1 MKTEVKQIESCDYHR
16 TEFLQYLRD
25 NQEQERDS
33 FKASEY
39 QQEQHG
45 KRINDEEYSS
55 KYQLYF
61 AQAAAQNQLEDE
73 EFIVEFFE
81 TKTNI
86 PKKEKEEH
94 KIEKYKAEE
103 IMELLD
109 TFLKDNE
116 GILDDLEK
124 TRKRGIPHY
133 YY

>member
-45 KRINDEEYSS
+45 KRINDKEYSFL
-55 KYQLYF
+55 YQLYF
-61 AQAAAQNQLEDE
+61 AQTSAQNQQEDE

-81 TKTNI
+81 NKTKL
-86 PKKEKEEH
+86 PKKEKEEN
-94 KIEKYKAEE
+94 KREEYKAGE
-103 IMELLD
+103 IMEMLD
-109 TFLKDNE
+109 KFLKDNE
-116 GILDDLEK
+116 GILDDLQ
-124 TRKRGIPHY
+124 
-133 YY
+133 

>member
-1 MKTEVKQIESCDYHR
+1 MIMFRFNFKQAVDTYYEDRREADRIMR
-16 TEFLQYLRD
+16 LPRAEFLQHIWD

-55 KYQLYF
+55 KYQLYI
-61 AQAAAQNQLEDE
+61 AQASAQNQLEDE

-86 PKKEKEEH
+86 PKKAKEEH
-94 KIEKYKAEE
+94 ERA
-103 IMELLD
+103 
-109 TFLKDNE
+109 
-116 GILDDLEK
+116 
-124 TRKRGIPHY
+124 
-133 YY
+133 